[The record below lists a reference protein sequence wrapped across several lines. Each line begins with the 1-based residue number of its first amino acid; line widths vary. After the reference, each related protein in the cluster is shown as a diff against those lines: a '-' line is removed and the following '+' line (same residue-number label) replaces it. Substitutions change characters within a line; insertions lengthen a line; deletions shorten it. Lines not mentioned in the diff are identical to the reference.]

1 MPMPE
6 DFLAFTNPAALV
18 IVSFTSLGIVIVVI
32 VAIILFLG
40 RDSPVMKDTDGRVIV
55 LFLLSLTVSL
65 LSSLISIGA
74 PNDEKCRIRD
84 PLVCVCLTFVI
95 SCVLIMAWKL
105 QTPSG
110 EQFTYFVGIVQS

>member
-1 MPMPE
+1 MPE

-18 IVSFTSLGIVIVVI
+18 IVSFTSLGIVMIVI
-32 VAIILFLG
+32 VGIILFHG
-40 RDSPVMKDTDGRVIV
+40 RDSPVLKDADGRIIM
-55 LFLLSLTVSL
+55 LFLFALTVSL

-74 PNDEKCRIRD
+74 PDDENCRIRD
-84 PLVCVCLTFVI
+84 PLVCVCLTFAL

-110 EQFTYFVGIVQS
+110 EKFTNFVGFVK

>member
-1 MPMPE
+1 MPE

-32 VAIILFLG
+32 VGIILFHG
-40 RDSPVMKDTDGRVIV
+40 RDSPVMKETDGRVV
-55 LFLLSLTVSL
+55 MLFLFALTLSL

-74 PNDEKCRIRD
+74 PFDEKCRIRD
-84 PLVCVCLTFVI
+84 PLVCVCLTFPI
-95 SCVLIMAWKL
+95 SCVLIKAWKL

-110 EQFTYFVGIVQS
+110 EQFTYFIGFVQS